1 MIPYQPTA
9 EEELLERIR
18 MALAEGGH
26 PGATV
31 EWDAEDNG
39 PSVPLWTEP
48 AYVTEEACYSA
59 FLLAGVDVP
68 CFKCWTH
75 NMEEFTGRACSHS
88 EDREGV
94 RHGVA

>member
-18 MALAEGGH
+18 MALAEGGY
-26 PGATV
+26 PGAKV

-39 PSVPLWTEP
+39 PSVPLWVEP
-48 AYVTEEACYSA
+48 AYVTEAACYSA

-68 CFKCWTH
+68 CFGCWTY
-75 NMEEFTGRACSHS
+75 NLEAFTGEPCRHPVS
-88 EDREGV
+88 REGV
-94 RHGVA
+94 RHGIA